1 MFSAPGEPSTQECSH
16 SSSESEQSYTQETEF
31 QKERENLDTGRILVK
46 ERSEVFKW
54 YYYIAQYTI

>member
-1 MFSAPGEPSTQECSH
+1 MEHNNVGCVRCSQP
-16 SSSESEQSYTQETEF
+16 SSESEQSYTQETEF